1 MKSNSEII
9 ALINNLDNCI
19 ADDLESQDLDFK
31 EWNERSIN
39 DSVNLVV
46 KMAVCMANGGGGTVV
61 FGIRDRVK
69 GKANA
74 IVGVPSIVDISTL
87 QKTVY
92 DRTEPHITP
101 VFEWFDFNEYS
112 ARVILMKVFPGMPP
126 YTESNG
132 AATIRIGKECVPL
145 TGTLRRQ
152 MLEVSGT
159 SDFTSNTLDVP
170 WKDVV
175 SPIAM
180 ERIRTMMSQERAP
193 ETLYNMSDEDLLSS
207 IGAIKNGNLTFGGL
221 LIVGNNEAIAKY
233 VPSHLWSFRK
243 MLSTTEYAIKDDGN
257 HAIPLALH
265 EIERY
270 MAAEN
275 PTTTIEVGFLHPEY
289 SVYPKIALREALL
302 NAFVH
307 RDYRMP
313 GAVMLKSYPDKM
325 ILTNAG
331 NFIGG
336 ITPDNI
342 LHHPPV
348 ARNGHLVDLLDKLRL
363 VNRSNLGVPRIYKS
377 LLVEGKEPP
386 QYREIGDTV
395 ELTIMASSIVPS
407 FRQAIKD
414 LNDKGISIDV
424 DHLIVLNYLIRHREI
439 DTFITSK
446 ICQRSID
453 QAREL
458 LTYMENNLQLLQSG
472 GQSKGKYYTLSRLL
486 YDAIEKNASYD
497 RDRRLDKE
505 AMKVRILSILK
516 ERNLTNA
523 EIRQIT
529 ELDRQQ
535 VLRLMRE
542 LEQNNVKISGTG
554 RAAYYYLE
562 KNES

>member
-1 MKSNSEII
+1 
-9 ALINNLDNCI
+9 
-19 ADDLESQDLDFK
+19 
-31 EWNERSIN
+31 
-39 DSVNLVV
+39 
-46 KMAVCMANGGGGTVV
+46 
-61 FGIRDRVK
+61 
-69 GKANA
+69 
-74 IVGVPSIVDISTL
+74 
-87 QKTVY
+87 
-92 DRTEPHITP
+92 
-101 VFEWFDFNEYS
+101 
-112 ARVILMKVFPGMPP
+112 MPP

-132 AATIRIGKECVPL
+132 AATIRIGKECVPM

-159 SDFTSNTLDVP
+159 FDYTINTLDLS
-170 WKDVV
+170 WKNVV

-180 ERIRTMMSQERAP
+180 ERIRTMMSQERVP
-193 ETLYNMSDEDLLSS
+193 ETLNNMSDEDLLNS
-207 IGAIKNGNLTFGGL
+207 IGAIRNGNLTFGGL
-221 LIVGNNEAIAKY
+221 LIVGNNETIVKY
-233 VPSHLWSFRK
+233 IPNHHWAFRK

-289 SVYPKIALREALL
+289 SVYPKVALREALL

-307 RDYRMP
+307 RDYRVP

-348 ARNGHLVDLLDKLRL
+348 ARNGHLADLLDKLRL

-377 LLVEGKEPP
+377 LLMEGKEPP

-407 FRQAIKD
+407 FRQVIKD
-414 LNDKGISIDV
+414 LNEKGLNIDV
-424 DHLIVLNYLIRHREI
+424 DHLIVLNYLIRHREM
-439 DTFITSK
+439 DTFTASR

-458 LTYMENNLQLLQSG
+458 LKYMENNLQLLQSG
-472 GQSKGKYYTLSRLL
+472 GQSKGKYYTLSRLI
-486 YDAIEKNASYD
+486 YDAIEKKASYD

-505 AMKVRILSILK
+505 AMKVRVLSILK
-516 ERNLTNA
+516 ERNLTNS

-535 VLRLMRE
+535 VHRLMKE
-542 LEQNNVKISGTG
+542 LEQDNVRLSGIG
-554 RAAYYYLE
+554 RSAFYYLE